1 MEKST
6 RSRGLFIAA
15 GVCVLA
21 YAVALCFAMY
31 SLWTDGTYGWAT
43 TLLFLLQRFL
53 PIPITFAFAL
63 IFKQTPQTITFILI
77 AQELQLFFGF
87 LHDIVPPCRLDVYA
101 IRSSLLPLIA
111 YGILLLSSALAGSKT
126 RQRLAWPALLSPVF
140 ALVCLILNI
149 RGDSR
154 LEYRIVYIIEFI
166 SILLTGL
173 AICFSTASAR
183 QPAPASLNGRTADAA
198 EQIKT
203 YKSLLDQGVLTQE
216 EYDRKKSELPKL

>member
-21 YAVALCFAMY
+21 YALALCFAMY
-31 SLWTDGTYGWAT
+31 SLWADGTYGWAT
-43 TLLFLLQRFL
+43 TLLSLLQRIL

-63 IFKQTPQTITFILI
+63 IFKHTPQTITFILI

-87 LHDIVPPCRLDVYA
+87 LHDIVPPRRLDVYA

-126 RQRLAWPALLSPVF
+126 RQRLTWPALLSPAF

-154 LEYRIVYIIEFI
+154 LEYRIVYNRIRFYFAHGIGH
-166 SILLTGL
+166 LLL
-173 AICFSTASAR
+173 NRACASVRPRLSER
-183 QPAPASLNGRTADAA
+183 QGGRCYRT
-198 EQIKT
+198 
-203 YKSLLDQGVLTQE
+203 DQNL
-216 EYDRKKSELPKL
+216 